1 MPAIRLLAI
10 LLVTGSIGAAAWA
23 LTEPRPAFS
32 NDADEALGEKGDPAK
47 GQLIFALGDCGSC
60 HASPGQSDRLRLGG
74 GLALASSYGT
84 FRIPNISTD
93 PVDGIGAWRTIDLAN
108 AILSGVSP
116 AGTHYYPVFPYS
128 DFAKMQIGDVRDL
141 IAYLRTLPAVSG
153 KPPPHDLALPFRIR
167 RLLGFWKLLFFDRK
181 PIVPDPD
188 RGRAWNRGQ
197 YLVETVGHCAQCHS
211 PRNRFGAIKPEQRF
225 AGGTDPEQVGYIPNI
240 TPKRIGNWSEGD
252 IAELLRTGNT
262 PNHGRVGSSM
272 TEVVTNTAML
282 PQSDR
287 DAIAVYIKSLPS
299 RATARP

>member
-1 MPAIRLLAI
+1 MPAGRLLAI
-10 LLVTGSIGAAAWA
+10 LLVTGSIGAAAWV

-32 NDADEALGEKGDPAK
+32 NDADEAFREKGDPAK

-60 HASPGQSDRLRLGG
+60 HASPGQRDRLRLGG
-74 GLALASSYGT
+74 GLALASRYGT
-84 FRIPNISTD
+84 FRIPNISSD

-116 AGTHYYPVFPYS
+116 SGTHYYPVFPYS

-153 KPPPHDLALPFRIR
+153 KPPPHDLALPFRLR

-181 PIVPDPD
+181 PIVPDPE
-188 RGRAWNRGQ
+188 RGDVWNRGQ
-197 YLVETVGHCAQCHS
+197 YLVETVAHCAQCHS
-211 PRNRFGAIKPEQRF
+211 PRNGFGAIKPEQRF
-225 AGGTDPEQVGYIPNI
+225 AGGTDPEEVGYIPNI
-240 TPKRIGNWSEGD
+240 TPKRIGHWSEGD
-252 IAELLRTGNT
+252 IAELLRTGIT

-287 DAIAVYIKSLPS
+287 DAIAVYIKSLPP